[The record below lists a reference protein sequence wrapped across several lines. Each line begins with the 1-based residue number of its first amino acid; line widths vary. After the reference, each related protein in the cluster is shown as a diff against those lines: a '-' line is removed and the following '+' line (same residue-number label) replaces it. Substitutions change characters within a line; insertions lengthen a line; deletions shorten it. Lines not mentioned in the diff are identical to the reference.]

1 MQREAVIW
9 RIIGNEMPPR
19 DLPGSRIQALRHIL
33 ENEAKLIGAERA
45 WFLNR
50 ILDDDYR
57 RQVTDLLDEHSQP
70 YFSVPFDRTLEP
82 TVDNMRGPGI
92 NINAARNLAISL
104 GHALSPW
111 CVVLDGDCFFE
122 TAKDW
127 EAVLIAMR
135 EGQFKYLSIPSNRMG
150 SDVLGESMLAFH
162 YRSDLRFNQSLRFGD
177 SEKLELLFRLGH
189 DSTPDTNHLR
199 VYGNLTKV
207 VGKVVHY
214 STGSSEVEGRIVP
227 RLDARTE
234 SIKQLAAR
242 LNAIQRQQSIG

>member
-1 MQREAVIW
+1 MQREASIW

-19 DLPGSRIQALRHIL
+19 DLPGSRIQALKHIL
-33 ENEAKLIGAERA
+33 RNEARLIATERM
-45 WFLNR
+45 WLLNR

-57 RQVTDLLDEHSQP
+57 QQVISLLNDYSQP
-70 YFSVPFDRTLEP
+70 YVCIPFDKTLEP
-82 TVDNMRGPGI
+82 TADNMRGPGI

-122 TAKDW
+122 TPEDW
-127 EAVLIAMR
+127 QVVLKEMR
-135 EGQFKYLSIPSNRMG
+135 SGKFKYLSIPSSRMG
-150 SDVLGESMLAFH
+150 SGELGESMLAFH
-162 YRSDLRFNQSLRFGD
+162 YHSELRFNPALRFGD
-177 SEKLELLFRLGH
+177 KEKLDLLFRLGH
-189 DSTPDTNHLR
+189 DSTPNKGHLR

-214 STGSSEVEGRIVP
+214 STGNPEVESRIVP

-234 SIKQLAAR
+234 SIKQLADR
-242 LNAIQRQQSIG
+242 LTAIQSSRTID